1 MDYQKILVS
10 IDRTPQAEFVFRQGV
25 ELAKLYK
32 SQLKLFHCISVSPM
46 ILGSPGDLYG
56 QRLNQVAQIQ
66 HELIDKEIH
75 EISQWLST
83 FISYAEG
90 QGVTIETEYQVGEA
104 GYWIRE
110 MTQKWGADLVIV
122 GRRNRSELA
131 ELFLGSVSNYV
142 VHHVKCSV
150 LIVQQPE
157 N

>member
-1 MDYQKILVS
+1 
-10 IDRTPQAEFVFRQGV
+10 
-25 ELAKLYK
+25 
-32 SQLKLFHCISVSPM
+32 M

-66 HELIDKEIH
+66 HELIEKEINQV
-75 EISQWLST
+75 SGWLAT
-83 FISYAEG
+83 FVSYAQQ
-90 QGVTIETEYQVGEA
+90 QGVSIETEYQVGEA

-110 MTQKWGADLVIV
+110 MTKKWGADLVIV

-150 LIVQQPE
+150 LVVQQPE
-157 N
+157 D

>member
-1 MDYQKILVS
+1 MNYQKILVS
-10 IDRTPQAEFVFRQGV
+10 IDRTPQAEFVFNQSLQ
-25 ELAKLYK
+25 LAKLYQ

-66 HELIDKEIH
+66 HELIEKEIN
-75 EISQWLST
+75 EVSGWLST
-83 FISYAEG
+83 FVSYAQQ
-90 QGVTIETEYQVGEA
+90 QGVSIETEYQVGEA

-110 MTQKWGADLVIV
+110 MTKKWGADLVIV

-150 LIVQQPE
+150 LVVQQPE
-157 N
+157 D